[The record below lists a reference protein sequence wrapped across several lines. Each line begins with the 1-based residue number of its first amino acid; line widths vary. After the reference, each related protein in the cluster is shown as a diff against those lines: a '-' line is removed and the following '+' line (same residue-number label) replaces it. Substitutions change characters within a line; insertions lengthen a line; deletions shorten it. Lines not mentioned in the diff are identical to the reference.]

1 MRKQLPTACIT
12 NELAGSSVFFT
23 APPVAEPAQ
32 VAAAVETALFAGAHQ
47 QEATTPPIMA
57 PERMTP
63 CHHTTMPPANGATAA
78 ATNDGASDPAT
89 VCVAADVGDGGGN

>member
-1 MRKQLPTACIT
+1 MRKQLPTAGIT

-47 QEATTPPIMA
+47 QEATTAPIMA
-57 PERMTP
+57 P
-63 CHHTTMPPANGATAA
+63 
-78 ATNDGASDPAT
+78 
-89 VCVAADVGDGGGN
+89 AADDTMSSHNHATRQRCNRGCNQ

>member
-1 MRKQLPTACIT
+1 MRKQLPTASIT

-32 VAAAVETALFAGAHQ
+32 AAVTVEPPVFTGAER

-57 PERMTP
+57 PATDDTMSPRNHATTP
-63 CHHTTMPPANGATAA
+63 SAN
-78 ATNDGASDPAT
+78 
-89 VCVAADVGDGGGN
+89 